1 MKAKK
6 SKLTVLRLLASGALL
21 GLVVASIL
29 GVDVSLT
36 SHAGVLSGAV
46 GAAGSALLLKLVH
59 II

>member
-29 GVDVSLT
+29 GVDVSLN
-36 SHAGVLSGAV
+36 SHAGVHSGAV